1 MRILV
6 VEDDQPVRE
15 YLRES
20 LESLDYFVTTASD
33 GEEADSR
40 LEDGEYDVIVLD
52 LNIPK
57 RDGFEVLRTL
67 QGRPS
72 RPPVLILTERSRV
85 EDRIRGLD
93 SGADDYMPKPFSLAE
108 LTARIRA
115 VTRRAR
121 LGSGRVVKMGDLEMD
136 RLSRV
141 VRRGTQ
147 PISLTS
153 REFELLDY
161 LVQNAGQCVTRAM
174 IIENVWKFVP
184 DTMTNVVD
192 VYINYLRS
200 KVDAG
205 FPQKLIR
212 TVRGIGYQIGQP
224 EPGSAIGN

>member
-15 YLRES
+15 FLRES
-20 LESLDYFVTTASD
+20 LEGMDYIVTTAAD
-33 GEEADSR
+33 GEEAESR
-40 LEDGEYDVIVLD
+40 LEDAEYDLMVLD

-57 RDGFEVLRTL
+57 RDGFEVLRAL
-67 QGRPS
+67 QGRPG

-85 EDRIRGLD
+85 QDRIRGLD

-115 VTRRAR
+115 VTRRASH
-121 LGSGRVVKMGDLEMD
+121 GSERVVRMGDLEMD

-147 PISLTS
+147 PISLTP

-192 VYINYLRS
+192 VYINYLRN

-212 TVRGIGYQIGQP
+212 TIRGIGYQIGRP
-224 EPGSAIGN
+224 EPAGAHGN